1 MGRSEYELADVS
13 TRFIALIIDGIIIS
27 IITGALTGIGGTFG
41 GGLGILIDLAYYWY
55 FWTRNN
61 GQSPGKMVMNIRV
74 IKVDGSPLQD
84 ADAII
89 RFIGYIINSPLL
101 LLGWIWAIFDADNQ
115 GWHDKLAGT
124 YVVKA

>member
-1 MGRSEYELADVS
+1 MGRSEYELADVG

-27 IITGALTGIGGTFG
+27 IITGALAGIGGTFG

-74 IKVDGSPLQD
+74 IKVDGSPLED